1 MVMINS
7 QIPTDLRRLL
17 PLTPAVFFVL
27 FALAN
32 GPKHGY
38 AIMQNV
44 RVLSDERVRLGPG
57 TLYSTIQRLLE
68 LDLIEETAGT
78 GEPSDH
84 ESRRRYYKLN
94 SIGRNVLEGELSRMD
109 SLMRLAKK
117 KKLFPQTAK

>member
-1 MVMINS
+1 MTS
-7 QIPTDLRRLL
+7 QIPTELRRLL

-27 FALAN
+27 FALAD
-32 GPKHGY
+32 GEKHGY

-44 RVLSDERVRLGPG
+44 RGLSDEKVRLGPG

-84 ESRRRYYKLN
+84 ESRRRYYKLT
-94 SIGRNVLEGELSRMD
+94 SMGRNVLEGELRRMD
-109 SLMRLAKK
+109 SIMRLAKK
-117 KKLFPQTAK
+117 KKLFPQIAD